1 MGGRGLT
8 GDPAADRPVLDRA
21 VLGGPAPEAA
31 VALLGALLVARAADG
46 PAVVLRLT
54 EVEAYA
60 GPGDPASHAAR
71 GRTRRTA
78 VMFGPAGHAYVYL
91 SYGIHWCLNVT
102 CGPDGTA
109 GAVLVRGAAVV
120 AGVAAARARRPRVT
134 DDARLAR
141 GPGVLTLAAGVTG
154 ALDGADLLDP
164 AAPVTLRAG
173 PPAAARGRVA
183 SGPRVGVSAA
193 ADVAW
198 RFWLPGEPSVSAYRR
213 SAGAPPRA
221 V

>member
-1 MGGRGLT
+1 MDSG
-8 GDPAADRPVLDRA
+8 ALDRA
-21 VLGGPAPEAA
+21 VLVGPAPDAA
-31 VALLGALLVARAADG
+31 VALLGALLVCAVARG

-60 GPGDPASHAAR
+60 GPEDPASHAAR

-78 VMFGPAGHAYVYL
+78 VMFGPPGHAYVYL

-102 CGPDGTA
+102 CGPDGAA

-120 AGVAAARARRPRVT
+120 AGRATARARRPRVS
-134 DDARLAR
+134 DDTRLAR
-141 GPGVLTLAAGVTG
+141 GPGVLTLAAGISG

-164 AAPVTLRAG
+164 AGAVTLHAG
-173 PPAAARGRVA
+173 LPVERVA
-183 SGPRVGVSAA
+183 RGPRVGVSAA
-193 ADVAW
+193 ADVPW

-213 SAGAPPRA
+213 SKAAPPPH